1 MRYAT
6 RTPPY
11 LFISSA
17 RVCTQK
23 QLENTQ
29 YLTLQE
35 DANMKKYKLLLA
47 GNSKKLITT
56 FFTQMD
62 STFECMT
69 SSIIYDDL
77 KNHIQYF
84 KPDMF
89 VLCMRA
95 ETRDDLVTVASFHD
109 VLIKNKIPYGVIGDS
124 GSMDFASK
132 IPNNIPELTLK
143 LPIPTADLEDAI
155 THFIRDHQVRLSTAQ
170 TPPATSGFSAG
181 GSAFD
186 ALTQLDSM
194 FDIAESEPT
203 SSTDTELLNFDLKE
217 RPRILVVDDAT
228 IIHKTIKGYLDS
240 KYEVATA
247 INGNIALR
255 FLKTKKVDL
264 ILLDYEMPDMNG
276 PAVLEAVRADPRL
289 ASIPIVFLTGIND
302 VEKTKSALALRPQ
315 GYLLKPVDKHALL
328 NKIHELLL

>member
-1 MRYAT
+1 
-6 RTPPY
+6 
-11 LFISSA
+11 
-17 RVCTQK
+17 
-23 QLENTQ
+23 
-29 YLTLQE
+29 
-35 DANMKKYKLLLA
+35 MKKYKLLLA
-47 GNSKKLITT
+47 GNSKKLITS

-77 KNHIQYF
+77 KNHVQYF

-95 ETRDDLVTVASFHD
+95 ETRDDLVTIGSFHD
-109 VLIKNKIPYGVIGDS
+109 ILMKNKIPYGAIGDS
-124 GSMDFASK
+124 SSLDFASK
-132 IPNNIPELTLK
+132 IVNNIPELALK
-143 LPIPTADLEDAI
+143 LPIPTADLED
-155 THFIRDHQVRLSTAQ
+155 TLTRFIRDHQVRLASAQLPPTTPAFSTG
-170 TPPATSGFSAG
+170 SG
-181 GSAFD
+181 AFD
-186 ALTQLDSM
+186 ALAQLDSM
-194 FDIAESEPT
+194 FDIAGSEPT
-203 SSTDTELLNFDLKE
+203 FPADEELLDFELKE

-328 NKIHELLL
+328 NKINELLL

>member
-1 MRYAT
+1 
-6 RTPPY
+6 
-11 LFISSA
+11 
-17 RVCTQK
+17 
-23 QLENTQ
+23 
-29 YLTLQE
+29 
-35 DANMKKYKLLLA
+35 MKKYKLLLA
-47 GNSKKLITT
+47 GNSKKLITS

-62 STFECMT
+62 STFECIT

-77 KNHIQYF
+77 KNHVQYF

-89 VLCMRA
+89 LLCMRA
-95 ETRDDLVTVASFHD
+95 ETRDDLVTIGSFHD
-109 VLIKNKIPYGVIGDS
+109 ILMKNKIPYGAIGDS
-124 GSMDFASK
+124 SSLDFASK
-132 IPNNIPELTLK
+132 IANNIPELALK
-143 LPIPTADLEDAI
+143 LPIPTADLEDTI
-155 THFIRDHQVRLSTAQ
+155 TRFIRDHQVRLASAQLPPVTPALST
-170 TPPATSGFSAG
+170 G
-181 GSAFD
+181 GGAFD
-186 ALTQLDSM
+186 ALAQLDSM
-194 FDIAESEPT
+194 FEIASSEPI
-203 SSTDTELLNFDLKE
+203 SIPADEDLLDFDLKE

-328 NKIHELLL
+328 NKINELLL

>member
-1 MRYAT
+1 
-6 RTPPY
+6 
-11 LFISSA
+11 
-17 RVCTQK
+17 
-23 QLENTQ
+23 
-29 YLTLQE
+29 
-35 DANMKKYKLLLA
+35 MKKYKLLLA
-47 GNSKKLITT
+47 GNSKKLITS

-77 KNHIQYF
+77 KNHVQYF

-95 ETRDDLVTVASFHD
+95 ETRDDLVTIGSFHD
-109 VLIKNKIPYGVIGDS
+109 ILIKNKIPYGAIGDS
-124 GSMDFASK
+124 SSLDFASK
-132 IPNNIPELTLK
+132 IANNIPELALK
-143 LPIPTADLEDAI
+143 LPIPTADLED
-155 THFIRDHQVRLSTAQ
+155 TLTRFIRDHQVHLASAQPPITPALST
-170 TPPATSGFSAG
+170 G

-186 ALTQLDSM
+186 ALAQLDSM
-194 FDIAESEPT
+194 FDIAGSEPT
-203 SSTDTELLNFDLKE
+203 FPADEELLDFELKE

-328 NKIHELLL
+328 NKINELLL

>member
-1 MRYAT
+1 
-6 RTPPY
+6 
-11 LFISSA
+11 
-17 RVCTQK
+17 
-23 QLENTQ
+23 
-29 YLTLQE
+29 
-35 DANMKKYKLLLA
+35 MKKYKLLLA
-47 GNSKKLITT
+47 GNSKKLITS

-77 KNHIQYF
+77 KNHVQYF

-95 ETRDDLVTVASFHD
+95 ETRDDLVTIGSFHD
-109 VLIKNKIPYGVIGDS
+109 ILIKNKIPYGAIGDS
-124 GSMDFASK
+124 SSLDFASK
-132 IPNNIPELTLK
+132 IANNIPELALK
-143 LPIPTADLEDAI
+143 LPIPTADLED
-155 THFIRDHQVRLSTAQ
+155 TLTRFIRDHQVHLASAQPPITPALST
-170 TPPATSGFSAG
+170 G

-186 ALTQLDSM
+186 ALAQLDSM
-194 FDIAESEPT
+194 FDIAGSEPT
-203 SSTDTELLNFDLKE
+203 FPADEELLDFELKE

-328 NKIHELLL
+328 NK

>member
-1 MRYAT
+1 
-6 RTPPY
+6 
-11 LFISSA
+11 
-17 RVCTQK
+17 
-23 QLENTQ
+23 
-29 YLTLQE
+29 
-35 DANMKKYKLLLA
+35 
-47 GNSKKLITT
+47 
-56 FFTQMD
+56 
-62 STFECMT
+62 MT
-69 SSIIYDDL
+69 IG
-77 KNHIQYF
+77 
-84 KPDMF
+84 
-89 VLCMRA
+89 
-95 ETRDDLVTVASFHD
+95 SFHD
-109 VLIKNKIPYGVIGDS
+109 ILIKNKIPYGAIGDS
-124 GSMDFASK
+124 SSLDFASK
-132 IPNNIPELTLK
+132 IANNIPELALK
-143 LPIPTADLEDAI
+143 LPIPTADLED
-155 THFIRDHQVRLSTAQ
+155 TLTRFIRDHQVHLASAQLPPITPALST
-170 TPPATSGFSAG
+170 G

-186 ALTQLDSM
+186 ALAQLDSM
-194 FDIAESEPT
+194 FDIAGSEPT
-203 SSTDTELLNFDLKE
+203 FPADEELLDFELKE

-328 NKIHELLL
+328 NKINELLL